1 MGLKLGAHLAGNCW
15 ELPHSF
21 LIVTFE
27 AKKSFVRRGKN
38 LYHNLLSTT
47 GADNLIGSL
56 EPPLF
61 VILPGKVSPSS
72 GHIYP
77 LIRMVIHRITSA
89 LAQGEAPGFLYLPE
103 A

>member
-1 MGLKLGAHLAGNCW
+1 MRQVNVGTCPIPSLL
-15 ELPHSF
+15 F
-21 LIVTFE
+21 LVKTLE
-27 AKKSFVRRGKN
+27 AKKSLVRRGKN
-38 LYHNLLSTT
+38 LYHNLFSTT

-56 EPPLF
+56 EHPLF

-89 LAQGEAPGFLYLPE
+89 LAQREAPGFLYPPGT
-103 A
+103 